1 MKEEIFD
8 VMENVMG
15 WHLEDF
21 NVTAESD
28 LNNLERHWSKI
39 QDCLDNH
46 KPINY
51 TEKEFD
57 DLITSLGFAIDFMR
71 AVAIIDNTK
80 VLEDEK

>member
-8 VMENVMG
+8 VMENVIG
-15 WHLEDF
+15 WDLDDF
-21 NVTAESD
+21 NAVAEID

-46 KPINY
+46 KSINY
-51 TEKEFD
+51 TDDEFE
-57 DLITSLGFAIDFMR
+57 DLNMSLGFAIDFMR
-71 AVAIIDNTK
+71 AVAIIENTK